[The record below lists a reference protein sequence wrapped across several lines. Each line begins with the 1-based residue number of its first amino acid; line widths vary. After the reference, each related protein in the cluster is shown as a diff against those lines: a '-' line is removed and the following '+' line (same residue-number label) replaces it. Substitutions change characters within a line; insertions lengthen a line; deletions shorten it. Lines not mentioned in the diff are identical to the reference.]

1 MKLLTLY
8 CATALA
14 LLVPFGARG
23 ADTDDA
29 QADAAREVFKK
40 HQDAVVWVSAVMK
53 MRGGGPMA
61 AMGQQEQKVDAVGTV
76 IHESGLT
83 VVSHS
88 NIDPTSL
95 MNSMFAERG
104 GSGQEGKIEFKSEL
118 SGVRIRLADGTEVPA
133 KLVMTDEDLD
143 LAFILPTANGNGASG
158 KKKLPFVKLTGDG
171 AEPAKELA
179 VMDPVTVLGRL
190 DQTLDRQPAV
200 FPTRVNAVVKK
211 PRTFYV
217 CNDLQV
223 LGTPAFDATGR
234 AVGIAVMRKQNL
246 GRGLGSMLSSASSGG
261 VAVVIIPGQ
270 DVMEVADQAL
280 AKKDEVEEEPVPPP
294 ASAKTKPGAKTG
306 TGRTPRPTPPAGKGG
321 Q

>member
-1 MKLLTLY
+1 MKVLTFWRVV
-8 CATALA
+8 AAV
-14 LLVPFGARG
+14 LVGAFTHAPPARG
-23 ADTDDA
+23 ADDA

-40 HQDAVVWVSAVMK
+40 HQDAVVWVSAVIK

-61 AMGQQEQKVDAVGTV
+61 AMGQQEQKVDAVGTI

-118 SGVRIRLADGTEVPA
+118 SGVRIRLADGSEIPA

-143 LAFILPTANGNGASG
+143 LAFILPTANGAKG
-158 KKKLPFVKLTGDG
+158 KKLPFVKLT
-171 AEPAKELA
+171 AEAAEAPRELA

-246 GRGLGSMLSSASSGG
+246 GRGLGSMLSSATSGG

-270 DVMEVADQAL
+270 DVMEVADQAM
-280 AKKDEVEEEPVPPP
+280 AKKDDAEEEPAPPPP
-294 ASAKTKPGAKTG
+294 AKPKAAPKAGAGRNPRSNPPTG
-306 TGRTPRPTPPAGKGG
+306 KAP

>member
-1 MKLLTLY
+1 
-8 CATALA
+8 
-14 LLVPFGARG
+14 
-23 ADTDDA
+23 
-29 QADAAREVFKK
+29 
-40 HQDAVVWVSAVMK
+40 
-53 MRGGGPMA
+53 
-61 AMGQQEQKVDAVGTV
+61 
-76 IHESGLT
+76 
-83 VVSHS
+83 
-88 NIDPTSL
+88 
-95 MNSMFAERG
+95 MNAMFAERG

-118 SGVRIRLADGTEVPA
+118 SGVRIRLADGSEVPA

-143 LAFILPTANGNGASG
+143 LAFILPTANGAHG
-158 KKKLPFVKLTGDG
+158 KKLPFVKLNGEAG

-223 LGTPAFDATGR
+223 LGTPAFDASGR

-246 GRGLGSMLSSASSGG
+246 GRGLGSMLSSATSGG

-280 AKKDEVEEEPVPPP
+280 AKKDEAEAEPAPPP
-294 ASAKTKPGAKTG
+294 ADKSKAAPKAGA
-306 TGRTPRPTPPAGKGG
+306 GRSPRPSPASGKAP